1 MVAPPPLGNLRI
13 VAPRSAAFAAIK
25 SALSVLIT
33 IRPYVFFALGQWIV
47 VEMCQYQH
55 QRRLV
60 RSNHTYFNY
69 IITFSGILKNAF

>member
-1 MVAPPPLGNLRI
+1 
-13 VAPRSAAFAAIK
+13 
-25 SALSVLIT
+25 
-33 IRPYVFFALGQWIV
+33 
-47 VEMCQYQH
+47 MCQYQH